1 MSAALPLGWQ
11 GASRDPWAETTWLE
25 SFLAEER
32 EFSAPL
38 AMPAPE
44 AAALAVAAELAAAV
58 RIAIEQVPVGA
69 RVQTRNPRRWEYDDS
84 LPEPDEATWAKLS
97 LTVQRSDGGLV
108 DAELLRPR
116 AWIELHGLRAG
127 QLLPLHLAELEVSGP
142 ALVTAI
148 EACPPIASGAGSVV
162 TARFVTR
169 EVHRLVSVDLL
180 GAGGELE
187 TLTGTPV
194 HPVWSLDRG
203 DWVPLA
209 ELTEGET
216 LQGHTGPAIVLHLAL
231 HQAAQPVYNL
241 EIHGEHV
248 YQVGELGVLVHNNCA
263 PSWSTTRAKIWRSI
277 AESELENPTGRYSR
291 TNLRR
296 MLEGKPARVRVEVT
310 SNRTGLTT
318 TREVS
323 MELHHRSLPQRLGT
337 PTANESWNLE
347 PVYPWSHES
356 MDKFRHTGYRLLK
369 MLNGPNSF

>member
-1 MSAALPLGWQ
+1 
-11 GASRDPWAETTWLE
+11 
-25 SFLAEER
+25 
-32 EFSAPL
+32 
-38 AMPAPE
+38 
-44 AAALAVAAELAAAV
+44 
-58 RIAIEQVPVGA
+58 
-69 RVQTRNPRRWEYDDS
+69 EYDDS

-116 AWIELHGLRAG
+116 AWIALHGLRAG
-127 QLLPLHLAELEVSGP
+127 ELLPLHLAELEVSGP

-148 EACPPIASGAGSVV
+148 EACPPIAPGAGAVV

-216 LQGHTGPAIVLHLAL
+216 LQGHTGPALVLHLSL

-241 EIHGEHV
+241 
-248 YQVGELGVLVHNNCA
+248 
-263 PSWSTTRAKIWRSI
+263 
-277 AESELENPTGRYSR
+277 
-291 TNLRR
+291 
-296 MLEGKPARVRVEVT
+296 
-310 SNRTGLTT
+310 
-318 TREVS
+318 
-323 MELHHRSLPQRLGT
+323 
-337 PTANESWNLE
+337 
-347 PVYPWSHES
+347 
-356 MDKFRHTGYRLLK
+356 
-369 MLNGPNSF
+369 